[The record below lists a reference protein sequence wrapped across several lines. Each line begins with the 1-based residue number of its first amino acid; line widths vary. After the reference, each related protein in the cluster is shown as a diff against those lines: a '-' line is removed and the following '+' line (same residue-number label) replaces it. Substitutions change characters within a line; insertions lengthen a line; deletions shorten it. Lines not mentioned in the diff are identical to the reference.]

1 MAKLFVGHLPLDMD
15 LDEFRSE
22 FSRFGKIVDLNLPM
36 DQSTS
41 QPRGYGFV
49 QYEQRSQA
57 DKALRQMHNAE
68 IREKRLLV
76 DWAGREN
83 ARLRDQRMKED
94 GESPGDGAGR
104 GTVVGP
110 PPIRARRRPPPPPIP
125 APPSPPPSLP
135 PAPSHSPSRRGMKRA
150 RRGVSGGPPS
160 VVGAEVPARSDLPE
174 RHQEEESPVE
184 TDFDRLFGAVQRY
197 LSAKSELENAERELR
212 ELEVEFTSES

>member
-110 PPIRARRRPPPPPIP
+110 PPNRARRRPPPPPLP
-125 APPSPPPSLP
+125 APPSPPPSPP
-135 PAPSHSPSRRGMKRA
+135 PAASHSPSRRGKKRA
-150 RRGVSGGPPS
+150 RRG
-160 VVGAEVPARSDLPE
+160 VPARSDLPE

-212 ELEVEFTSES
+212 DLEVEFTSES